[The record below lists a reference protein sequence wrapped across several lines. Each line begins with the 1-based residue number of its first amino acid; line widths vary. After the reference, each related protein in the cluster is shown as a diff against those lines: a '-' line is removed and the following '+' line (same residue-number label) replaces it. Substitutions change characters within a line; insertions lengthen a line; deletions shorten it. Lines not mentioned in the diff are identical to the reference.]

1 MKTVIQKETNYS
13 EPNRKRSRRRKKI
26 NSTFANKGMRVS
38 PMFITQIEDKNG
50 KNTHIIPGHYLL
62 FVGFMFLGIAI
73 GKLLGSVSIGTLV
86 GMGLGFVAW
95 GITSSI
101 AKKNDK

>member
-1 MKTVIQKETNYS
+1 MYLTIKHME
-13 EPNRKRSRRRKKI
+13 
-26 NSTFANKGMRVS
+26 
-38 PMFITQIEDKNG
+38 IEDKNG